1 MVSWDV
7 SWCKVPGFP
16 TVDAMS
22 VDWKPIKTEEECWDE
37 FNDYLASIL
46 VRAWRDGRLTP
57 EPAEEAA

>member
-1 MVSWDV
+1 MSDPP
-7 SWCKVPGFP
+7 S
-16 TVDAMS
+16 VDAMS
-22 VDWKPIKTEEECWDE
+22 VDWKPVKTEEECWDE

>member
-1 MVSWDV
+1 
-7 SWCKVPGFP
+7 
-16 TVDAMS
+16 MS
-22 VDWKPIKTEEECWDE
+22 VDWKPVKTEEECWYE